1 MARLAISQKTI
12 TDITDGYSVN
22 FIPNTGTFS
31 TTNNKTCEIDT
42 SFVINVNAYQGS
54 ESIASDI
61 EVDLSGVT
69 VNRLYNGSTS
79 TASATYYTITATS
92 GTGSI
97 KKFPL
102 TITIHGTGTSAS
114 GKAACVAD
122 ALIFNIPVYV
132 EGTPTNASDDD
143 DVVMNVAFVATGS
156 QTGAGGQDGT
166 SSYTWI
172 RYASKE
178 NPTWAETSS
187 NPAGM
192 SYIGFAHTETDSA
205 PTGNPNDYA
214 PWTKFVGTDGQN
226 GSDGKP
232 GYTFII
238 KSSAGDVFRN
248 NSGSTDITLYIYKA
262 DMQHMTASAFQTE
275 VGGTLRWFK
284 DTVPTSGTSGAIT
297 PSTDADGNSYI
308 HISADT
314 VIDVAS
320 YFVVLDEN

>member
-1 MARLAISQKTI
+1 MGRLAISQKTI

-22 FIPNTGTFS
+22 FVPNAGTFS
-31 TTNNKTCEIDT
+31 TTNNKTCEADT
-42 SFVINVNAYQGS
+42 SFTINVNAYQGS

-61 EVDLSGVT
+61 EVDLTGVV

-79 TASATYYTITATS
+79 TASPTYYTVTATS
-92 GTGSI
+92 GTGSV

-102 TITIHGTGTSAS
+102 TITVHGTGTSAS
-114 GKAACVAD
+114 GKAACIAD

-156 QTGAGGQDGT
+156 QTGAGGHDGT
-166 SSYTWI
+166 STYTWI
-172 RYASKE
+172 RYANAAPPAS
-178 NPTWAETSS
+178 WSDTSDS
-187 NPAGM
+187 PANM
-192 SYIGFAHTETDSA
+192 TCVGFAKTETNVQ
-205 PTGNPNDYA
+205 PTTVGAYN
-214 PWTKFVGTDGQN
+214 WSKFVGEDGN
-226 GSDGKP
+226 DGNDGKP

-248 NSGSTDITLYIYKA
+248 NSGSTNITLYIYKA

-297 PSTDADGNSYI
+297 PSTDSDGNSYI
-308 HISADT
+308 QVNASQVT
-314 VIDVAS
+314 DVAS
-320 YFVVLDEN
+320 YFVILDEN